1 MNKLGGLADSIKDAT
16 ENVIDKIDDKFDMP
30 IIIDF
35 VGIKRAGD
43 ECYTSARETSG
54 LCQITIEKAN
64 EMVSFGQELSSTL
77 NGICSNSNSSNNA
90 STKSRG
96 IDASKFA
103 IIQDLVDGD
112 RMKAATQLANEL
124 SELSLEC
131 VTKSTDMI
139 SSMER
144 GIDALPDVIEPFVQN
159 KMDKSTKKGSN
170 KNDPTLPDIDRS
182 VSDMKQL
189 ISDVEEVNL
198 LTIVP
203 SGLAAFV
210 GLQQN
215 GELSKEMFLSISN
228 FASNVESVTSS
239 FRTLNDDQRDT
250 PKEMFQMIKTIAK
263 DSWRCLRLSGL
274 MKVFAEK
281 VRVIMKYIISLFHI
295 AAKKLGEIWGSL
307 SNAREIVGGCIIQVK
322 ESIRLC
328 DISKTKSLLLHDT
341 TKEILN
347 HLKVITQFGN
357 KGGGGNKSRGGGNPA
372 ERIASFVE
380 LADGEEILLCIS
392 LATGIDDMFS
402 DCTHQVIKTIDNVD
416 GAIRSMPDV
425 LTQDITSTAVDVD
438 GDDDGDVDGNE
449 GGIENTTTT
458 TTIDDDGNDFDE
470 DDEEDVERKSRGG
483 IDFDGGDG
491 GDKGRSSSNTKKIDV
506 ANDVQELN
514 TMRKE
519 IEDAN
524 MFTLIQRSVDG
535 FHGVNDKMSIC
546 NDMITTS
553 KGYATTSLNAINSFQ
568 NESWDLEVATQ
579 HIREL
584 FEIRDSGTQMK
595 RFIESVLE
603 LIRANLELLQ
613 VIRSKSKGGGSGGDD
628 SSNDDI
634 VGQLSDVV
642 KPGGIKNLAASFAN
656 DLDVDDL
663 KGIGQG
669 IKKFGSLFKK

>member
-77 NGICSNSNSSNNA
+77 NGICNNNSNSSR
-90 STKSRG
+90 SRG

-159 KMDKSTKKGSN
+159 KMDKSTKKGSK

-182 VSDMKQL
+182 VSNMKQL
-189 ISDVEEVNL
+189 ISDVEDVNL

-228 FASNVESVTSS
+228 FARDVESVTSS

-250 PKEMFQMIKTIAK
+250 PKEKFQMIKTIAK

-295 AAKKLGEIWGSL
+295 ASKKLGEIWGSL

-347 HLKVITQFGN
+347 HLKVITQFG
-357 KGGGGNKSRGGGNPA
+357 GGKNKSRGGGNPA
-372 ERIASFVE
+372 KRIASFVE

-438 GDDDGDVDGNE
+438 GDGDVDVDGNE

-458 TTIDDDGNDFDE
+458 TTTIDDDGIDFEE
-470 DDEEDVERKSRGG
+470 DDVDTKSRGG

-491 GDKGRSSSNTKKIDV
+491 GDDGRSSSKTKKVDV

-613 VIRSKSKGGGSGGDD
+613 VIRSKSKGGGGDGSG
-628 SSNDDI
+628 NDDI
-634 VGQLSDVV
+634 VGRLSDIV
-642 KPGGIKNLAASFAN
+642 KPGGIKNLAASFAS